1 MLGNK
6 GVSREKNGL
15 KDGTRRISEMA
26 CKASSTIFCTCKVT
40 DNLLDEWVH
49 RNGACWIYYKPFLNS
64 FRPVRTMFRVKMRR
78 ENDVAMASSQRKML
92 PFLLFLYQWLRPLHV
107 ENVGSRPIPKVGL
120 NKYLYGWPPG
130 KTGFCRRVF
139 GRNYA
144 DDAPIS
150 GQIGFILKI
159 GNQSCILDNRLNI
172 NRRRSVVQYAY

>member
-15 KDGTRRISEMA
+15 KDGTRRI
-26 CKASSTIFCTCKVT
+26 KRNGLQGVLDDIFTCKVT

-78 ENDVAMASSQRKML
+78 ENSFAMASSQRKML

-107 ENVGSRPIPKVGL
+107 ENVGSRPIPKVGF

-130 KTGFCRRVF
+130 KTEFCRRVLDGITPTTRQSA
-139 GRNYA
+139 GR
-144 DDAPIS
+144 
-150 GQIGFILKI
+150 
-159 GNQSCILDNRLNI
+159 
-172 NRRRSVVQYAY
+172 